1 MPHTITS
8 PTPSSPNPQNGHAN
22 PYGYNPNT
30 YTIGNGINGLGGGY
44 VTSPANGHG
53 NITVAGSG
61 PYGAI
66 TISPPRQI
74 MTLKWIG
81 DALQTI
87 LTGEE
92 NNQFVNLELTPERD
106 ITPLEQL
113 RITLLITSISSGG
126 LPSCTALMSYVRQHH
141 LERHFKFSVA

>member
-1 MPHTITS
+1 MPHTIKS
-8 PTPSSPNPQNGHAN
+8 PTPSSPNPQNGGNN
-22 PYGYNPNT
+22 PYNPNT
-30 YTIGNGINGLGGGY
+30 YTLGSGINGLGGGY
-44 VTSPANGHG
+44 VTSPANGYG

-66 TISPPRQI
+66 TLSAPRQV
-74 MTLKWIG
+74 MTMKWIG
-81 DALQTI
+81 DVLQTV

-113 RITLLITSISSGG
+113 RITTLITAISGGG
-126 LPSCTALMSYVRQHH
+126 LPSCTALMSYVRRHH
-141 LERHFKFSVA
+141 LERHFKFSAA